1 MKKWPL
7 LDKVIVWLRN
17 KYILSILIF
26 IVWMIFFDRN
36 DLISQYSYRQQL
48 NKLQED
54 KEFYLK
60 EIERNQKD
68 LYYLMSDPANREK
81 YAREQ
86 YLMKKDDEELFLII
100 KKPAEELAEK

>member
-1 MKKWPL
+1 
-7 LDKVIVWLRN
+7 LDKVILWLRN
-17 KYILSILIF
+17 KYILSILVF

-54 KEFYLK
+54 KEFYMK
-60 EIERNQKD
+60 EIERNKKD

-100 KKPAEELAEK
+100 KKPTEELAEK